1 MAPALIAK
9 EISDCWLSAVFVYS
23 HRYWMKSRYLPL
35 YSITTFGVFLIQEA
49 RPLQLLIYHSLLKV
63 EENDIEVY
71 FERVKT
77 INSMK

>member
-1 MAPALIAK
+1 
-9 EISDCWLSAVFVYS
+9 
-23 HRYWMKSRYLPL
+23 MKSRYLPL